1 MTKYEGK
8 KYLGSEYPRSGLKSI
23 STEERKK
30 QKEKERQREERNN
43 CLWPALGEKKSPN
56 DVSEAR
62 MSGNILSHI
71 SPEVQKHKQ

>member
-1 MTKYEGK
+1 M
-8 KYLGSEYPRSGLKSI
+8 GLVTGPPKVNSV
-23 STEERKK
+23 
-30 QKEKERQREERNN
+30 
-43 CLWPALGEKKSPN
+43 WPALGEKKSPN